1 VRNKVS
7 DNVSN
12 AKNKKVNDNLR
23 AKSSLEQKLIY
34 LFSFLALLPL
44 IPCAYI
50 ISSLQLDLLSSSTI
64 IIAMLIPSA
73 WAASRCFYYVTD
85 TIERIGLQLDSLGNE
100 EFNSWHLAEFNSG
113 RVTNLKRDFEKLS
126 TKLQDKRFEYMH
138 NESFLSEFIKELNL
152 PILVLDHHQQIY
164 STNHAVETLLQS
176 STSQWIGKK
185 ASSLGLVFEQNKWQQ
200 TDDSQLSQRFEV
212 THHILKRSGRNYQLL
227 VLFSIEQQLR
237 ANEKQVWQRLI
248 RVLNHEVRNSLTPIY
263 SMTQSLQEMKVMG
276 PLTAEQEKLEKNI
289 LQVIEKRS
297 LQLLEFVENYSA
309 FSKLAPA
316 KMSSVLPTDISQRMQ
331 AIFPT
336 LVVSLDDNSNNEL
349 LPFSADAGQLEQ
361 ALINLIKN
369 AFEASNTGEGEP
381 RVEMQWRQ
389 SFQSNNLQQKQQT
402 IINIIDNGQGIA
414 NNDNLFV
421 PFYSTK
427 AQGSGIGLVISREF
441 IRNQG
446 GDLTLKNR
454 TDEQGAIA
462 QVNLDT
468 VITST
473 TTA

>member
-1 VRNKVS
+1 MS
-7 DNVSN
+7 DNLH
-12 AKNKKVNDNLR
+12 AE
-23 AKSSLEQKLIY
+23 SSLEQKLLY

-50 ISSLQLDLLSSSTI
+50 ISSLQLELLSSSTLI
-64 IIAMLIPSA
+64 MAMIIPSI
-73 WAASRCFYYVTD
+73 WAVHRCFYYVTD
-85 TIERIGLQLDSLGNE
+85 VLERIGLQLDALGNE

-113 RVTNLKRDFEKLS
+113 RVNNLKRDFEKLS
-126 TKLQDKRFEYMH
+126 AKLQTKRFEYMH

-164 STNHAVETLLQS
+164 SANQAVERLLKS
-176 STSQWIGKK
+176 STVNWLGKK
-185 ASSLGLVFEQNKWQQ
+185 AETLGLVFEDNKWQQ
-200 TDDSQLSQRFEV
+200 SSDSQLTQRFEV
-212 THHILKRSGRNYQLL
+212 THHVLKRSGRNFQLL

-263 SMTQSLQEMKVMG
+263 SMTQSLQEMKLTG
-276 PLTAEQEKLEKNI
+276 PLTPEQEILEKNI

-316 KMSSVLPTDISQRMQ
+316 KISAVYPKDIAQRMQ

-336 LVVSLDDNSNNEL
+336 LSIKLNDSV
-349 LPFSADAGQLEQ
+349 LPFLADAGQLEQ

-369 AFEASNTGEGEP
+369 AFEAGQAKPE
-381 RVEMQWRQ
+381 VQMQWQQ
-389 SFQSNNLQQKQQT
+389 SLQANKQQNHQQT
-402 IINIIDNGQGIA
+402 IINIIDSGQGIA

-427 AQGSGIGLVISREF
+427 QQGSGIGLILSREL

-446 GDLTLKNR
+446 GELTLKNR
-454 TDEQGAIA
+454 ADAQGAVA
-462 QVNLDT
+462 RVNL
-468 VITST
+468 TSV
-473 TTA
+473 